1 MKRLGVYICHCGGNI
16 SDYVDV
22 EEVRKAVE
30 HEEGVVLAKTT
41 MFACSDSN
49 QNDMV
54 SDIKKHKLDGVV
66 VASCS
71 PKLHLVTFRNVT
83 ERGDLNKYTYVHA
96 NIREQA
102 SWTHSDDKQGATGKA
117 IHLVKAAIAKSR
129 YAEPLYPNQ
138 IEAEKTIA
146 VIGAGIAGLKAA
158 ASISDK
164 NINVILIE
172 KENRVGGHAAELG
185 DLFMSDEKGY
195 DLVNRV
201 YNDIVQRE
209 NVTIL
214 TGSEVISSKGSIGDF
229 TLKIRK
235 RPQNA
240 GDPVETMEIKVGS
253 MVVATG
259 FESYI
264 PKEGEF
270 DYVVNENVIAL
281 PEFKLLVDKSTGDRL
296 IYKGKTI
303 KNIVYI
309 YCVGSRQNEGGNTYC
324 SRFCCTSVIHTS
336 IEAKKK
342 FKYIYNIHLN
352 RGIRTYGKQELLYA
366 ESLKMGDIYLQFD
379 QTTPPEI
386 TSNGKNSIVTVTDIL
401 SEGKKM
407 SVEAD
412 LIVLVTGMVPRSDQS
427 VGTMLKIPKGRDK
440 FYNEVHIKLRPVET
454 VIDGITIAGACQG
467 PKNISESVNS
477 ALSAATKSFSYV
489 SKGTLETEP
498 IIAVINEDSCS
509 WCGKC
514 LEACPF
520 DAIEKRNVNS
530 REIAVVNSS
539 VCKGCGMCA
548 PVCPPDAINLI
559 GYRNEEII
567 SMIDVLA

>member
-102 SWTHSDDKQGATGKA
+102 SWAHSDDKQGATGKA

>member
-548 PVCPPDAINLI
+548 PVCPPDAINLT